1 MTSRERL
8 SGNVSA
14 DLEKKIL
21 DVMENCED
29 WLDPDFS
36 ISALSSM
43 VNSNSRYVS
52 ALINDRF
59 GKNFRAF
66 INEYRVREAQRRL
79 ENKEEYGHLTLQAVG
94 ESVGFKS
101 VSNFIA
107 AFKKTTGLTPSTYQ
121 KIARSNENTDY
132 QEVKDF

>member
-36 ISALSSM
+36 ISALSS
-43 VNSNSRYVS
+43 
-52 ALINDRF
+52 
-59 GKNFRAF
+59 
-66 INEYRVREAQRRL
+66 
-79 ENKEEYGHLTLQAVG
+79 TLQAVG